1 MCQESADLFPC
12 QAEKGNSMGQK
23 DISLVRYFEDED
35 RYADLIN
42 GFIFD
47 GERFVSG
54 DDIQELD
61 SRITGFLS
69 KIKDG
74 FKIQKYRDSV
84 RKVVLGLGFAI
95 IGLENQDRVHHAMPI
110 RIMLED
116 AAGYDKQMRRIQK
129 HHRKR
134 KDLQGD
140 EFLGGFSIRDKVYPV
155 IAICIYYGDKP
166 YNGAKELYQI
176 LEYETLPDKLKV
188 FLNNYKIHVLEIRSF
203 HDIDRFKTDLREVF
217 GFIQR
222 SGNPAE
228 EQKFTFENKERF
240 QKMDEDAFDVITTV
254 TGSKELELIKDDY
267 RDERG
272 KINMCEAILGMIEAG
287 RVEGRTHGEAKI
299 VAIIRKKYIKK
310 KNLQIISDELELD
323 YSYVKEVVDLI
334 HEHPDWTDLQIG
346 EALIM
351 HDNF

>member
-1 MCQESADLFPC
+1 M
-12 QAEKGNSMGQK
+12 
-23 DISLVRYFEDED
+23 
-35 RYADLIN
+35 
-42 GFIFD
+42 
-47 GERFVSG
+47 
-54 DDIQELD
+54 
-61 SRITGFLS
+61 
-69 KIKDG
+69 
-74 FKIQKYRDSV
+74 
-84 RKVVLGLGFAI
+84 
-95 IGLENQDRVHHAMPI
+95 
-110 RIMLED
+110 
-116 AAGYDKQMRRIQK
+116 
-129 HHRKR
+129 
-134 KDLQGD
+134 
-140 EFLGGFSIRDKVYPV
+140 
-155 IAICIYYGDKP
+155 
-166 YNGAKELYQI
+166 
-176 LEYETLPDKLKV
+176 EYETLPDKLKV

-222 SGNPAE
+222 SGDPAE

-240 QKMDEDAFDVITTV
+240 QKMDEEAFDVITTV
-254 TGSKELELIKDDY
+254 TGSKELELMKNEY

-346 EALIM
+346 EMLIM
-351 HDNF
+351 HNNF